1 MRNFILYTLI
11 ALACVGTVVLA
22 VKTNDRLTPTQA
34 WEQSSNLKAEL
45 RQLENNK

>member
-1 MRNFILYTLI
+1 MRNYIMYTLI

-22 VKTNDRLTPTQA
+22 AKTNDRLSPTEA